1 MIRGSIICGSRPQAP
16 RPMPTWRVPA
26 ARNSNAF
33 LKRFRRDSAA
43 QSPLQFRLFWRLS
56 MNLRVFAAVAIAAVM
71 VAPASAQTRQ
81 QVIRERSTHVMP
93 FSMDAT
99 MHQFEPTKTGGFMVV
114 TVHDGD
120 ARQIALVREH
130 LQKEAA
136 AFARG
141 DYADPAYIHGN
152 GMPGLA
158 ALSAGAK
165 RI

>member
-1 MIRGSIICGSRPQAP
+1 MSPKFLITLSLAAIWVS
-16 RPMPTWRVPA
+16 PA
-26 ARNSNAF
+26 
-33 LKRFRRDSAA
+33 L
-43 QSPLQFRLFWRLS
+43 
-56 MNLRVFAAVAIAAVM
+56 
-71 VAPASAQTRQ
+71 AQTRQ
-81 QVIRERSTHVMP
+81 QTVRERSTHVMP

-99 MHQFEPTKTGGFMVV
+99 MHQFEPTKTGGLMVV

-120 ARQIALVREH
+120 ARQVALVRAH

-141 DYADPAYIHGN
+141 DYADPAYIHGK

-165 RI
+165 RISVQYMQLGDGASITFQTVDPGLITALHRWFAAQLADHGHDAMM

>member
-1 MIRGSIICGSRPQAP
+1 
-16 RPMPTWRVPA
+16 
-26 ARNSNAF
+26 
-33 LKRFRRDSAA
+33 
-43 QSPLQFRLFWRLS
+43 
-56 MNLRVFAAVAIAAVM
+56 MNLRPLAALAIAAAVF
-71 VAPASAQTRQ
+71 APASAQTRQ

-120 ARQIALVREH
+120 ARQVALVRAH

-141 DYADPAYIHGN
+141 NYADPAYIHGKN
-152 GMPGLA
+152 MPGLA

-165 RI
+165 RIAVRYAPLSEGATITFRTADPRLISALHRWFAAQVSDHGHDAMM

>member
-1 MIRGSIICGSRPQAP
+1 MAITLAAISVS
-16 RPMPTWRVPA
+16 PA
-26 ARNSNAF
+26 
-33 LKRFRRDSAA
+33 L
-43 QSPLQFRLFWRLS
+43 
-56 MNLRVFAAVAIAAVM
+56 
-71 VAPASAQTRQ
+71 AQTRR

-120 ARQIALVREH
+120 ARQVALVRAH

-141 DYADPAYIHGN
+141 DYGDPAYIHGKN
-152 GMPGLA
+152 MPGLSS
-158 ALSAGAK
+158 LSAGAN
-165 RI
+165 RITVRYAARSDGATITFRTTDASLVSALHRWFAAQVSDHGHDAMM